1 MTWKIILNNGL
12 YILFLFAIIS
22 CVSWFHLPKE
32 KGIVMKNALF
42 FICLVLGLTSEVFAR
57 PRYYPSNNYQS
68 KTYAYTS
75 DVSAGGSSSDQERCQ
90 AEANYMAANNITGHV
105 WGCIGRFEGVGYGSS
120 PNCNTCTPSGNMTPT
135 GDASAQGRNGMWYR
149 VRSWR

>member
-1 MTWKIILNNGL
+1 MKT
-12 YILFLFAIIS
+12 AIAF
-22 CVSWFHLPKE
+22 V
-32 KGIVMKNALF
+32 ALA
-42 FICLVLGLTSEVFAR
+42 LVCGVAHAK
-57 PRYYPSNNYQS
+57 PRRGYTYSMPTHSNQP
-68 KTYAYTS
+68 KTYAYAS
-75 DVSAGGSSSDQERCQ
+75 DVSVGGSDQDRCQ

-120 PNCNTCTPSGNMTPT
+120 PNCNTCTPGSNMMLT

>member
-1 MTWKIILNNGL
+1 MRFLVVCLAIGAFSTPAYAKKYKNYSTPVYTNNS
-12 YILFLFAIIS
+12 YI
-22 CVSWFHLPKE
+22 
-32 KGIVMKNALF
+32 
-42 FICLVLGLTSEVFAR
+42 
-57 PRYYPSNNYQS
+57 SNS
-68 KTYAYTS
+68 HA
-75 DVSAGGSSSDQERCQ
+75 SDQERCQ

-120 PNCNTCTPSGNMTPT
+120 PNCRTCTPSSSMTLT